1 MTRCPDSSPSLLVP
15 TLNEIRPPRNQG
27 KLQFQPSRELSFIIG
42 SFLGDGSFVE
52 DSDYHHHVKLAV
64 RDRDFA
70 EAFNLAVGHVLG
82 RKTNKLTITHDLGKA
97 YYESK
102 YSSRPLGLFLNSNPG
117 DLRCYADFF
126 PAAFLRGLFSADGC
140 ADVSNYRNR
149 LRLRIVLGNSDFKLL
164 ELAGSILRMHFDI
177 HSNTYLSRKK
187 GTTWKNGRKIVVL
200 RKDAYT
206 LRIERIRDVKLF
218 VDKIGFAIRRKQ
230 ELAEQVLLLTTTLG
244 PSRAGV
250 EWRSLHPR
258 KKGSRYDN
266 FGSIE

>member
-70 EAFNLAVGHVLG
+70 EAFNLAVGHILG
-82 RKTNKLTITHDLGKA
+82 RKTNKLIITHDLGKV

-102 YSSRPLGLFLNSNPG
+102 YSSRSLGLFLSSPLEE
-117 DLRCYADFF
+117 LRPFADAY
-126 PAAFLRGLFSADGC
+126 PADFLRGIFSADGC
-140 ADVSNYRNR
+140 AGVYVDHSY
-149 LRLRIVLGNSDFKLL
+149 LRLQIVLGNSDPELLGLVRFLL
-164 ELAGSILRMHFDI
+164 ESHFQL
-177 HSNTYLSRKK
+177 HSNTYLKKRK
-187 GTTWKNGRKIVVL
+187 GSTWKNGSKTVVL

-206 LRIERIRDVKLF
+206 LQIQRDHDVRVF
-218 VDKIGFAIRRKQ
+218 VDKIGFVIARKQ
-230 ELAEQVLLLTTTLG
+230 HVAEQAILLNRTMG
-244 PSRAGV
+244 SSRAAV
-250 EWRSLHPR
+250 EWRKQYSQKNRGRWH
-258 KKGSRYDN
+258 N
-266 FGSIE
+266 FGPSE